1 MKKLKLLLI
10 TPLLLGG
17 VSGQATTNYAASNS
31 TDIEISSAVTSNTS
45 LFLKGNYQITTNFKV
60 DGELPVVI
68 VDQIGPENRTSRLY
82 YQGYLISEQSVAKS
96 ATGGTTGEYINIQNE
111 VHSREFLTEDGEPI
125 LYDIQYGNPLKN
137 LANLSNSQ
145 LNSYFDIEKID
156 SNYILTANDLAYG
169 VLTKI

>member
-17 VSGQATTNYAASNS
+17 VSGQATTNYAANNA

-45 LFLKGNYQITTNFKV
+45 LFLKSNYQITTNFKV

-96 ATGGTTGEYINIQNE
+96 ATGGTTG
-111 VHSREFLTEDGEPI
+111 
-125 LYDIQYGNPLKN
+125 
-137 LANLSNSQ
+137 
-145 LNSYFDIEKID
+145 
-156 SNYILTANDLAYG
+156 
-169 VLTKI
+169 